1 MMVRNSILVLTLVL
15 IASLSNSLYSG
26 TAQLGLAKYE
36 VKKEYKK
43 ADYISKYDSL
53 LKEFG
58 QNKILP
64 KGYELQ
70 ALIALSHFPELK
82 EVKIKFVMKPAYI
95 PLTSQPNLWTV
106 LRKTDR
112 REYLVII
119 SSQSSPIMDNIILK
133 SLSFNAQ
140 IGVIGHELA
149 HTAFYINKSGEE
161 LASVALDYI
170 FPNTRSQF
178 EKDTDR
184 RTIRHG
190 LGWQLYEYAAYVR
203 SLPEMEDDNEWI
215 DQYYMSPKKILEY
228 MALLPEYSLNQ

>member
-1 MMVRNSILVLTLVL
+1 MQARDRIMVVVILILTLL
-15 IASLSNSLYSG
+15 KSLSYG
-26 TAQLGLAKYE
+26 AGLPEQPETKI
-36 VKKEYKK
+36 KKEYKK
-43 ADYISKYDSL
+43 SDYISQYDSL

-64 KGYELQ
+64 KGFELQ
-70 ALIALSHFPELK
+70 TLIALSHFPELK
-82 EVKIKFVMKPAYI
+82 DVKIKFVLKPTYI
-95 PLTSQPNLWTV
+95 PLTSQPDLWTV
-106 LRKTDR
+106 LRKASK
-112 REYLVII
+112 REYLIII
-119 SSQSSPIMDNIILK
+119 SSQSSPIMDNILLK

-149 HTAFYINKSGEE
+149 HTVFYLDKTGEE

-190 LGWQLYEYAAYVR
+190 LGWQLYEYATYVR
-203 SLPEMEDDNEWI
+203 SLPEMEGESDWV
-215 DQYYMSPKKILEY
+215 DQYYLSPQSILEY
-228 MALLPEYSLNQ
+228 MALLPEYSLTQ

>member
-1 MMVRNSILVLTLVL
+1 MMVRNSILVLILALLT
-15 IASLSNSLYSG
+15 SLPNNLYSG
-26 TAQLGLAKYE
+26 TGQLELKGNE
-36 VKKEYKK
+36 IKKEYKK

-53 LKEFG
+53 MEAFG

-64 KGYELQ
+64 QGYELQ

-82 EVKIKFVMKPAYI
+82 GVKIKFVMKPAYI
-95 PLTSQPNLWTV
+95 PLTSQPNLWTI
-106 LRKTDR
+106 LRKTDN

-203 SLPEMEDDNEWI
+203 SLPEMEGDSEWI
-215 DQYYMSPKKILEY
+215 DQYYMSPKSILDY
-228 MALLPEYSLNQ
+228 MMILPEYSFHQ

>member
-1 MMVRNSILVLTLVL
+1 MRNSFLVL
-15 IASLSNSLYSG
+15 ILALLASLFNNLYSG
-26 TAQLGLAKYE
+26 TGQLELTRNE

-43 ADYISKYDSL
+43 ADYLSKYDSL
-53 LKEFG
+53 MKEFG

-64 KGYELQ
+64 QGYELQ

-82 EVKIKFVMKPAYI
+82 GVKIKFVMKPAYI
-95 PLTSQPNLWTV
+95 PLTSQPNLWTI
-106 LRKTDR
+106 LRKTDH

-203 SLPEMEDDNEWI
+203 SLPEMEGDSEWI
-215 DQYYMSPKKILEY
+215 DQYYMSPKRILDY
-228 MALLPEYSLNQ
+228 MSLLPEYSLHQ